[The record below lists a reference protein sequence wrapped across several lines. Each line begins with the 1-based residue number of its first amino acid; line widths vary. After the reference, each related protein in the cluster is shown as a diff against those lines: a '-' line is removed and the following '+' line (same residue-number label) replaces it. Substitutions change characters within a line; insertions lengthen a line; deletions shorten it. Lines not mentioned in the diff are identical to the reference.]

1 MHDIFISYSSKDSDW
16 VRNTLLSTLE
26 SRGFSVIIDFRD
38 FKTGSLSVEEMQ
50 RAVEQSRHTIMVLTP
65 SYLKSDW
72 TKFENA
78 MAQILDPAA
87 QQRKLI
93 PILRETCD
101 IPLRL
106 RILVHRDLRHD
117 EPNQWEL
124 LIRDLV

>member
-16 VRNTLLSTLE
+16 VRNTLLTTLE

-38 FKTGSLSVEEMQ
+38 FKTGSLSVDEMQ
-50 RAVEQSRHTIMVLTP
+50 RAVEQSRHTILVLTP
-65 SYLKSDW
+65 NYLKSDW

-78 MAQILDPAA
+78 MAQTLDPAA
-87 QQRKLI
+87 EQRKLI
-93 PILRETCD
+93 PVVRETCD

-106 RILVHRDLRHD
+106 RILVRRDLRHD
-117 EPNQWEL
+117 EPDQWEL